1 MSRNIPEEA
10 AKFAHIVD
18 CVYSQLIGESPPL
31 AWLDLTDSQR
41 ATAVA
46 VAEAVL
52 RGDSLEALH
61 DLWRA
66 AYVADGWVYGEAVNY
81 AQKVSP
87 RLLPYAD
94 LPPEQSQKVAVVQ
107 STVRAIAGS
116 AGVALP
122 ALPAVA
128 AVPAAP

>member
-1 MSRNIPEEA
+1 MPRNIPEEA
-10 AKFAHIVD
+10 AKVAYIVD
-18 CVYSQLIGESPPL
+18 CVYSQSIGEPPPL

-52 RGDSLEALH
+52 RGDSLESLH